1 MCVCVSIC
9 QLNLTLRNIVSELK
23 SWTLRKQNNSIMHIA
38 VFCGSSL
45 PRNKE
50 IVEAAAA
57 LGRRIAH
64 EGHTLVY
71 GGSNLGLM
79 GVVSGAALEEGGR
92 VVGVIPNLFSDD
104 IIHSQT
110 VTELVRVGS
119 MAERKERIMEMC
131 DAFVALPGGIGT
143 LDEVSEVMVANQL
156 QIVNNR
162 RALDGSY
169 KTKPMILL
177 NIDGYYNPFLEQL
190 RLTKEEGLMRSDA
203 GLVAAAD
210 VNEIFSFLE
219 RELS

>member
-1 MCVCVSIC
+1 MPLFARA
-9 QLNLTLRNIVSELK
+9 LNDRNNTMNIS
-23 SWTLRKQNNSIMHIA
+23 
-38 VFCGSSL
+38 VFCGASL
-45 PRNKE
+45 PHNKE

-57 LGRRIAH
+57 LGRRIAQ

-104 IIHSQT
+104 IIHSQR

-143 LDEVSEVMVANQL
+143 IDEVSEVMVMNQL
-156 QIVNNR
+156 QIYDGQRV
-162 RALDGSY
+162 LDGSY
-169 KTKPMILL
+169 RSKPMILL
-177 NIDGYYNPFLEQL
+177 NIDDYYNPFLEQL
-190 RLTKEEGLMRSDA
+190 RLIKEEGLMRSDA
-203 GLVAAAD
+203 GLVAAASVED
-210 VNEIFSFLE
+210 C
-219 RELS
+219 LSILNNQSNQNNPI

>member
-38 VFCGSSL
+38 VFCGSSM

-50 IVEAAAA
+50 IVEAAAV
-57 LGRRIAH
+57 LGRRIAQ

-79 GVVSGAALEEGGR
+79 GVVSGAALEAGGR
-92 VVGVIPNLFSDD
+92 VIGVIPNLFSDD
-104 IIHSQT
+104 IIHSQR

-119 MAERKERIMEMC
+119 MAERKERILALC
-131 DAFVALPGGIGT
+131 DAFIALPGGIGT
-143 LDEVSEVMVANQL
+143 IDEVSEVMVMNQL
-156 QIVNNR
+156 QIVDGQR
-162 RALDGSY
+162 VLDGTY

-190 RLTKEEGLMRSDA
+190 RLVKEEGLMRSDA
-203 GLVAAAD
+203 GLVAASD
-210 VNEIFSFLE
+210 VNEVFSLLE

>member
-1 MCVCVSIC
+1 MATDRSGGDGKE
-9 QLNLTLRNIVSELK
+9 NRNN
-23 SWTLRKQNNSIMHIA
+23 TMNIA
-38 VFCGSSL
+38 VFCGSSM

-50 IVEAAAA
+50 IVGAADA
-57 LGRRIAH
+57 LGRRIAR

-104 IIHSQT
+104 IIHSQR
-110 VTELVRVGS
+110 VTELVRVRS
-119 MAERKERIMEMC
+119 MAERKEYLIAHS

-143 LDEVSEVMVANQL
+143 IDEVSEVMVMNQL
-156 QIVNNR
+156 GLVRDQSGANHQPWQRV
-162 RALDGSY
+162 LDGSY
-169 KTKPMILL
+169 RTKPMILL

-190 RLTKEEGLMRSDA
+190 RLVKEEGLMRSDA

-210 VNEIFSFLE
+210 VNEIFSLLE

>member
-1 MCVCVSIC
+1 
-9 QLNLTLRNIVSELK
+9 
-23 SWTLRKQNNSIMHIA
+23 MHIA
-38 VFCGSSL
+38 VFCGSSM

-57 LGRRIAH
+57 LGRRIAQ

-104 IIHSQT
+104 IIHSQR
-110 VTELVRVGS
+110 VTELVRVRS
-119 MAERKERIMEMC
+119 MAERKERIMEAC

-143 LDEVSEVMVANQL
+143 IDEVSEVMVMNQL
-156 QIVNNR
+156 QIVDGKR
-162 RALDGSY
+162 VLDGSY
-169 KTKPMILL
+169 RTKPMILL

-203 GLVAAAD
+203 GLLAAAD

>member
-1 MCVCVSIC
+1 MATDRSGGDGKE
-9 QLNLTLRNIVSELK
+9 NRNNTMNIS
-23 SWTLRKQNNSIMHIA
+23 
-38 VFCGSSL
+38 VFCGASL
-45 PRNKE
+45 PHNKE

-57 LGRRIAH
+57 LGRRIAQ

-104 IIHSQT
+104 IIHSQR

-143 LDEVSEVMVANQL
+143 IDEVSEVMVMNQL
-156 QIVNNR
+156 QIYDGQRV
-162 RALDGSY
+162 LDGSY
-169 KTKPMILL
+169 RSKPMILL
-177 NIDGYYNPFLEQL
+177 NIDDYYNPFLEQL
-190 RLTKEEGLMRSDA
+190 RLIKEEGLMRSDA
-203 GLVAAAD
+203 GLVSAET
-210 VNEIFSFLE
+210 VEGIFSFLSPKE
-219 RELS
+219 